1 MRRKILV
8 ASGLI
13 ALTAFALWAP
23 SPQRATAAT
32 AGSTAKSKSA
42 QTNANASANA
52 PAAAT
57 APVAAVDVPAPS
69 PAIMTPI
76 ERPSSNTAAVVQ
88 VLDKVTARVKK
99 LSATVDDPIHFGT
112 LEITALDCRKNPPE
126 DRPEAAAF
134 LQIREARK
142 GEESITLFSGWMF
155 ASSPAVS
162 ALEHPVYDI
171 VVLDCKN
178 PSGAVKVEVEEPS
191 APANGT
197 APAEQP
203 APAQPA
209 PTRIIE

>member
-1 MRRKILV
+1 
-8 ASGLI
+8 
-13 ALTAFALWAP
+13 
-23 SPQRATAAT
+23 
-32 AGSTAKSKSA
+32 
-42 QTNANASANA
+42 
-52 PAAAT
+52 
-57 APVAAVDVPAPS
+57 
-69 PAIMTPI
+69 MTPI

-99 LSATVDDPIHFGT
+99 LSATVDDPTHFGT

-134 LQIREARK
+134 LQIREAKK
-142 GEESITLFSGWMF
+142 GEESVTLFSGWMF
-155 ASSPAVS
+155 SSSPAVS

-197 APAEQP
+197 V
-203 APAQPA
+203 
-209 PTRIIE
+209 PTE

>member
-1 MRRKILV
+1 MLRKAFV

-13 ALTAFALWAP
+13 VLTAFALWATMP
-23 SPQRATAAT
+23 HPAKAAS

-42 QTNANASANA
+42 TITAAESAASPNPTT
-52 PAAAT
+52 PA
-57 APVAAVDVPAPS
+57 PAPS

-99 LSATVDDPIHFGT
+99 LSATVDDPTHFGT

-134 LQIREARK
+134 LQIREAKK

-197 APAEQP
+197 VPAE
-203 APAQPA
+203 
-209 PTRIIE
+209 

>member
-1 MRRKILV
+1 MLRKAFV

-13 ALTAFALWAP
+13 VLTAFALWATMP
-23 SPQRATAAT
+23 HPAKAAS
-32 AGSTAKSKSA
+32 AGSAAKSKSA
-42 QTNANASANA
+42 TITAAESAASPNPTTPA
-52 PAAAT
+52 PA
-57 APVAAVDVPAPS
+57 PL

-99 LSATVDDPIHFGT
+99 LSATVDEPTHFGT

-134 LQIREARK
+134 LQIREAKK
-142 GEESITLFSGWMF
+142 GEESVTLFSGWMF

-197 APAEQP
+197 V
-203 APAQPA
+203 
-209 PTRIIE
+209 PTE

>member
-1 MRRKILV
+1 MLRKAFV

-13 ALTAFALWAP
+13 VLTAFALWATMP
-23 SPQRATAAT
+23 HPATAAS

-42 QTNANASANA
+42 TITAAESAASPNPTT
-52 PAAAT
+52 PA
-57 APVAAVDVPAPS
+57 PAPS

-76 ERPSSNTAAVVQ
+76 VRPSSNTAAVVQ

-99 LSATVDDPIHFGT
+99 LSATVDDPTHFGT

-134 LQIREARK
+134 LQIREAKK

-197 APAEQP
+197 V
-203 APAQPA
+203 
-209 PTRIIE
+209 PTE

>member
-1 MRRKILV
+1 MV

-42 QTNANASANA
+42 QTNAPAPATTPANA
-52 PAAAT
+52 PAPSTTT
-57 APVAAVDVPAPS
+57 APAPS

-134 LQIREARK
+134 LQIGETRK
-142 GEESITLFSGWMF
+142 GEESVTLFSGWMF

-178 PSGAVKVEVEEPS
+178 PSGAVKVEVEDPP

-197 APAEQP
+197 APAPGEQP
-203 APAQPA
+203 APSQPA

>member
-1 MRRKILV
+1 
-8 ASGLI
+8 
-13 ALTAFALWAP
+13 
-23 SPQRATAAT
+23 
-32 AGSTAKSKSA
+32 
-42 QTNANASANA
+42 
-52 PAAAT
+52 
-57 APVAAVDVPAPS
+57 
-69 PAIMTPI
+69 MTPI

-134 LQIREARK
+134 LQIGETRK
-142 GEESITLFSGWMF
+142 GEESVTLFSGWMF

-178 PSGAVKVEVEEPS
+178 PSGAVKVEVEDAWQQSPS
-191 APANGT
+191 DQQSPQQAPVT
-197 APAEQP
+197 SPASTE
-203 APAQPA
+203 
-209 PTRIIE
+209 

>member
-1 MRRKILV
+1 MLRKAFV

-13 ALTAFALWAP
+13 VLTAFALWATMP
-23 SPQRATAAT
+23 HPAKAAS

-42 QTNANASANA
+42 TITAAESAASPNPTT
-52 PAAAT
+52 PA
-57 APVAAVDVPAPS
+57 PAPS

-99 LSATVDDPIHFGT
+99 LSATVDDPTHFGT

-134 LQIREARK
+134 LQIREAKK

-197 APAEQP
+197 APTE
-203 APAQPA
+203 
-209 PTRIIE
+209 

>member
-1 MRRKILV
+1 
-8 ASGLI
+8 
-13 ALTAFALWAP
+13 
-23 SPQRATAAT
+23 
-32 AGSTAKSKSA
+32 
-42 QTNANASANA
+42 
-52 PAAAT
+52 
-57 APVAAVDVPAPS
+57 
-69 PAIMTPI
+69 MTPI

-99 LSATVDDPIHFGT
+99 LSATVDDPTHFGT

-134 LQIREARK
+134 LQIREAKK

-191 APANGT
+191 VPANGT
-197 APAEQP
+197 V
-203 APAQPA
+203 
-209 PTRIIE
+209 PTE